1 MIIKNEAKILVI
13 EDTLS
18 LREVLVEILTFEGM
32 QVIAA
37 ENGQVGIDKAKE
49 HLPDLILCDI
59 MMPLKDGYQVYE
71 ELRLDID
78 LKDTP
83 FIFLTSKAATEN
95 VRGGMIL
102 GADDYITKPF
112 QSDLLVS
119 SIKSRLK
126 KEADRKESLKQSF
139 KTLQYNITSAI
150 PHELLTPLNGIIGFS
165 NLMLDPNYKINEA
178 EVKSFVTAINES
190 GNRLLHTVKKFIY
203 YTEVELLLNNN
214 ENTEALHNEE
224 TEMGNL
230 IVANQSNIIA
240 KKYNR
245 LSDLKQTP
253 ELFSAKISSSHF
265 EIIIENILDNAFKFS
280 SKGDAVEVDVQTDDT
295 HVHITITDSGLGI
308 DDKTK
313 ETIGAFSQFDRA
325 TLEQQGVGL
334 GLITSINLIKFYNGK
349 ITCSLNN
356 TKGTSVKVS
365 LLLV

>member
-1 MIIKNEAKILVI
+1 MIIKNKSKILVI
-13 EDTLS
+13 EDTHS
-18 LREVLVEILTFEGM
+18 LREVIVDILTFEGM
-32 QVIAA
+32 QVIEA

-49 HLPDLILCDI
+49 HIPDLILCDI
-59 MMPLKDGYQVYE
+59 MMPVKDGYQVFD
-71 ELRLDID
+71 ELSQNID
-78 LKDTP
+78 FKHTP
-83 FIFLTSKAATEN
+83 FIFLSAKTTAEN
-95 VRGGMIL
+95 VREGMIL

-112 QSDLLVS
+112 QSDLLIG

-165 NLMLDPNYKINEA
+165 NLILDPNYKINEA

-203 YTEVELLLNNN
+203 YTEVELLLNTK
-214 ENTEALHNEE
+214 ENTETLQNEV
-224 TEMGNL
+224 TEIGSL
-230 IVANQSNIIA
+230 ILANQGNVIA

-245 LSDLKQTP
+245 LPDLKHTP

-280 SKGDAVEVDVQTDDT
+280 NKGDAVEVDVQTDDS

-308 DDKTK
+308 DDKTI

-334 GLITSINLIKFYNGK
+334 GLITSINLITFYNGK
-349 ITCSLNN
+349 ITCSLNK
-356 TKGTSVKVS
+356 TKGSSFKVS
-365 LLLV
+365 LLLT